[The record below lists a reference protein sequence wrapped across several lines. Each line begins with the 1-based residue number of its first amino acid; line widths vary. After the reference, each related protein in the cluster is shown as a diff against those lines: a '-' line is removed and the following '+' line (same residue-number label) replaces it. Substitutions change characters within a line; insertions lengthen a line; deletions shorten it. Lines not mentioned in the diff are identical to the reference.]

1 MINETLMQYF
11 EWYLPNDGKH
21 WKRLAADAPTLAKKG
36 ITKIWMPPAFKATH
50 DGDVGY
56 GVYDLFDLG
65 EFDQKGTIRT
75 KYGTKVEYLDAIA
88 ALKNNGIKALA
99 DVILN
104 HKAAADHTETFNV
117 VEVAPDDRT
126 KVISQPFEIEGW
138 TNFTFDGRNHTY
150 NDFEWHWYHFTG
162 TDYDVKTGKNGI
174 FQIQG
179 DNKGWANQDLVDG
192 ENGNYDYLM
201 YADLDFK
208 HPEVIQNIYDW
219 ADWFLKTTG
228 VSGFRLDAIKHIDSF
243 FMGNFIRDMKAKYGD
258 DFYVFGEFWNGD
270 EKSNNDYLE
279 STDYRFDLVD
289 VRLHQNLFEASQ
301 AKENYDLRHIFNQTL
316 VKNHP
321 HSAVTFVDNHDTQR
335 GQALESTVEEWFKP
349 AAYALILLRQTGL
362 PCVFYGDYYGIS
374 GQFAQESFQNQ
385 IDKLLELRQTTVYG
399 QETDYFD
406 QANCIG
412 WTCLGDDEH
421 PTALAVLISNSKAQS
436 KRMFVGK
443 KWAGQLFTDAL
454 DNQTAQVLI
463 DKEGYGEFLVAEKSV
478 SAWIPLAR

>member
-21 WKRLAADAPTLAKKG
+21 WKRLAADAPSLAQKG

-65 EFDQKGTIRT
+65 EFNQKGSIRT
-75 KYGTKVEYLDAIA
+75 KYGTKAEYLDAIA
-88 ALKNNGIKALA
+88 ALKNNGIKPLA

-162 TDYDVKTGKNGI
+162 TDYDVKTGKSGI

-406 QANCIG
+406 QVNCIG

-421 PTALAVLISNSKAQS
+421 PSALAVLISNSKAQS

-463 DKEGYGEFLVAEKSV
+463 DKEGYGDFLVAEKSV